1 MDTEVGNRGLKLSG
15 GEKQRIS
22 IARVLLKDPALLIFD
37 EATSALDSISESKI
51 QEAIE
56 PIIKER
62 TSILI
67 AHRLSTVLAADE
79 ILVVKDGEVVDRG
92 HHKELVKADKREHR
106 FGYEEAAY
114 LLLFGELPTARELVD
129 WKNRIG
135 ACRRLSDGFK
145 ENAIMKHPPKDIMN
159 ALARAVLFASAFD
172 PDGTP
177 DDLSIDKCLE
187 QSVDL
192 IGSMPTM
199 AAYAYQAKVHY
210 HDGGSLMIRNPDPE
224 KSTAENIL
232 MLTREDGRY
241 SKLEAETLD
250 LALILHAEH
259 GGGNN
264 SSFTTHVVTS
274 SHSDIY
280 SSVAASIL
288 SLKGARHGG
297 ANLRVM
303 RQMEEIMREVSG
315 WNRDENVVRYLEKIA
330 DKKAGD
336 GTGLIY
342 GLGHA
347 VYTISDPRAQMLKE
361 KARALAKDKH
371 REEEMRL
378 FESIERLGPAI
389 VKSRHP
395 RAEDVCANVDL
406 YSGFVYDMLGIPKDL
421 YTPLFAV
428 ARCVSWCAHRMEELV
443 NAGPIIRPAYKPIY
457 HPRPYVRLS
466 DR

>member
-1 MDTEVGNRGLKLSG
+1 MADRKWLKKQAEKVRTVDYINPALYAKYGVKRGLRNDNGSG
-15 GEKQRIS
+15 VLVGLTTIGNVHGYVMDEGER
-22 IARVLLKDPALLIFD
+22 R
-37 EATSALDSISESKI
+37 
-51 QEAIE
+51 
-56 PIIKER
+56 PIPGELYYRGIN
-62 TSILI
+62 
-67 AHRLSTVLAADE
+67 
-79 ILVVKDGEVVDRG
+79 VKDLVMADR
-92 HHKELVKADKREHR
+92 REHR

-135 ACRRLSDGFK
+135 ECRRLSDGFK
-145 ENAIMKHPPKDIMN
+145 ENAILKHPPKDIMN
-159 ALARAVLFASAFD
+159 ALARAVLFAYAFD

-177 DDLSIDKCLE
+177 DDISLEKCLE

-192 IGSMPTM
+192 IGSIPTI
-199 AAYAYQAKVHY
+199 AAYAYQAKAHY
-210 HDGGSLMIRNPDPE
+210 HDGGSLMIRNPDPS
-224 KSTAENIL
+224 KSTSENLL
-232 MLTREDGRY
+232 MLTRADGRY
-241 SKLEAETLD
+241 TRLEAETLD
-250 LALILHAEH
+250 LSLILHAEH

-303 RQMEEIMREVSG
+303 RQMDEIKANVKNWTKKSEVAA
-315 WNRDENVVRYLEKIA
+315 YLERIA
-330 DKKAGD
+330 DRKAGD
-336 GTGLIY
+336 GSGLIY

-347 VYTISDPRAQMLKE
+347 VYTISDPRAQLLKE
-361 KARALAKDKH
+361 KARALAKDKR
-371 REEEMRL
+371 REDEMKL
-378 FESIERLGPAI
+378 FEAIEDLGPAI
-389 VKSRHP
+389 IKARHP

-406 YSGFVYDMLGIPKDL
+406 YSGFVYDMLGLPRDL

-457 HPRPYVRLS
+457 HPKEYVKLK

>member
-1 MDTEVGNRGLKLSG
+1 MADKKWLKKQA
-15 GEKQRIS
+15 EKIRKANYI
-22 IARVLLKDPALLIFD
+22 DPALYAKYGVKRGLRNDNGSGVLVGLTTIGNVHGYVMD
-37 EATSALDSISESKI
+37 EG
-51 QEAIE
+51 
-56 PIIKER
+56 ER
-62 TSILI
+62 R
-67 AHRLSTVLAADE
+67 AVP
-79 ILVVKDGEVVDRG
+79 GELYYRG
-92 HHKELVKADKREHR
+92 IDVKELVKADKREHR

-159 ALARAVLFASAFD
+159 ALARAVLFAYAFD